1 MLEVILRLRILLI
14 IHSTTQNSKLLNAR
28 SKFHAFNKNL
38 FIFSFTSLEIT
49 QLFFVHKRNLNETT
63 KTSLRRTRSSSGAS
77 WRASGPSGECGTCAA
92 TCAATSTCA
101 ATCAVTSSA
110 CAAASARADCG
121 SGPCGR
127 RRRRR
132 PLAATFGAA
141 ASGVLAAIVRGV

>member
-38 FIFSFTSLEIT
+38 LFSFTSLEIT

-63 KTSLRRTRSSSGAS
+63 KMSLRRTRSNSGAS

-127 RRRRR
+127 RRR
-132 PLAATFGAA
+132 LAATCGAA